1 MSKKLKISVYAKS
14 TSKTQNFEK
23 YLHYFKIH
31 FLLMLMA
38 AFSSV
43 DIRQPFSSRPLGDTF
58 CVGQIKSAHKSLAS
72 TKFCSKLLGRQNL
85 TVGGGGWGLGGRE
98 VINVTSI
105 TLIIETDMLNH
116 SDIKKLHHFIK
127 ITLYLLI
134 L

>member
-1 MSKKLKISVYAKS
+1 MPKVPQKLKILK
-14 TSKTQNFEK
+14 
-23 YLHYFKIH
+23 KIYITLKFI

-85 TVGGGGWGLGGRE
+85 TVGGGGRGS
-98 VINVTSI
+98 N
-105 TLIIETDMLNH
+105 
-116 SDIKKLHHFIK
+116 
-127 ITLYLLI
+127 
-134 L
+134 